1 MKGQAAMETLLIVGA
16 ILVVIS
22 ALMVS
27 GQRSSEV
34 STALAAARTGADEAI
49 AKLDAQY
56 GCQMSVYDLSFNNG
70 TVTITINALATVPS
84 SAVGLI
90 ENEVRTEALKHIYQA
105 ATGTF
110 TENAQPVVAKYYRYD
125 VSVVVT
131 RVSK

>member
-1 MKGQAAMETLLIVGA
+1 MAMKGQAAMETLLIVGA
-16 ILVVIS
+16 VLVVIS
-22 ALMVS
+22 ALMVA

-34 STALAAARTGADEAI
+34 STALSAARTGADKAI

-70 TVTITINALATVPS
+70 TITITINALSSVPPN
-84 SAVGLI
+84 AVI

-110 TENAQPVVAKYYRYD
+110 TENAQPYVAKYYRYD

-131 RVSK
+131 RVTK

>member
-27 GQRSSEV
+27 GQRSNEV
-34 STALAAARTGADEAI
+34 STALSAARTGADEAI

-56 GCQMSVYDLSFNNG
+56 GCQMSVYDLSFNSG
-70 TVTITINALATVPS
+70 TVTITVNALSAVPS
-84 SAVGLI
+84 SAVI
-90 ENEVRTEALKHIYQA
+90 ENEVRTEALKHIYQVVN
-105 ATGTF
+105 GTF
-110 TENAQPVVAKYYRYD
+110 PENAQPVIARNYRYD
-125 VSVVVT
+125 VSVIVT